1 MQLTLI
7 FFFDKS
13 IAKDLVKASTPPLLA
28 TYPGL
33 RGKPNFAFILEILII
48 EEFLFINFSKIDK

>member
-1 MQLTLI
+1 MYPGLMQLTLI
-7 FFFDKS
+7 FFFAKS

-33 RGKPNFAFILEILII
+33 SGKPNFAFMLEILISRVQI
-48 EEFLFINFSKIDK
+48 VQI